1 MGSLFKTHEGLH
13 QSINTLQWH
22 LEAYNSELLSV
33 LSGWEACAKS
43 LKQLENAL
51 VEAPSSDEEKEV
63 LVKEQKVESSKYG
76 MLW

>member
-22 LEAYNSELLSV
+22 LEAYNELLSV
-33 LSGWEACAKS
+33 LSEWEACAKS